1 MAAADAV
8 SCELAAGGD
17 ATKRPEHAAQEPLI
31 NSIMVEEVPLAG
43 LSSSRTTRQT
53 PNRSCTAPLPEALHF
68 WYSPLRHGNAR
79 CQRQVCRH
87 IAYGRGNIRNDVDS
101 HQQAERFNRKARRL
115 HKG

>member
-8 SCELAAGGD
+8 SCRLAAGGD

-31 NSIMVEEVPLAG
+31 CSIMVEEVPLAG
-43 LSSSRTTRQT
+43 LSSSRSTRQT
-53 PNRSCTAPLPEALHF
+53 PNRSCTASLPEALHF